1 MPAAIGPLVAL
12 KRRLGPPYHRLG
24 RSLTH
29 FVFERGLQST
39 WVPDASSGH
48 TDLAR
53 GLRGCK
59 IGRGDALLDYGSGK
73 GRVLLAA
80 GRFPFGRVI
89 GLELNRDEC
98 EIARSNLQIA
108 APRLRCPSIEVI
120 TADATTW
127 PVPDDVTYIYMFNPF
142 WDDTF
147 RAMLDRVL
155 ESLDRRP
162 RELTIVYA
170 NPKCADEV
178 LATGRFR
185 RVRSSHGIRPVL
197 RHHRIDVFRS
207 VAPPRLPL
215 SPERSGDAPQS
226 GDAPGTGA

>member
-1 MPAAIGPLVAL
+1 MSAAIDSLLAL
-12 KRRLGPPYHRLG
+12 KRRLGPPYRRLG
-24 RSLTH
+24 RSFAH
-29 FVFERGLQST
+29 FMFEPGLQST

-59 IGRGDALLDYGSGK
+59 IGRGDTLLDYGSGK

-80 GRFPFGRVI
+80 GRFPFGRVL
-89 GLELNRDEC
+89 GLELNQDDC
-98 EIARSNLQIA
+98 EIARSNVQIA

-142 WDDTF
+142 WGDTF

-155 ESLDRRP
+155 ESLDRRQ

-170 NPKCADEV
+170 NPKCADDV
-178 LATGRFR
+178 LATGRFSR
-185 RVRSSHGIRPVL
+185 IRSSHGIGPLL
-197 RHHRIDVFRS
+197 RQRRIDVFRS
-207 VAPPRLPL
+207 VAPPRASL
-215 SPERSGDAPQS
+215 SL
-226 GDAPGTGA
+226 